1 MATTDVRGVRVHYDA
16 RGSGAPL
23 LLLSGLGQSS
33 LVWDPVVGL
42 LQDRFTCITMD
53 NRGTGRSSIPPGPYR
68 IDDMAD
74 DVAGLLEHLELGPVS
89 VVGWSLGGSVLQSL
103 LIRHAER
110 VTRAVLLS
118 AFPSYTDVQH
128 AWLDAG
134 LALRRSGL
142 DPVTIATYGMA
153 WGYTP
158 RMLSDHESLAQQAAR
173 IREDPWPTSLAGF
186 EAQAEGLR
194 IYESQAGLPEVQ
206 VPTLVLT
213 GAEDVLTPLSQA
225 VEMAALLPR
234 GRLHVLP
241 RGGHGMVL
249 EYPDDTVRAVIR
261 FLTSNTDS
269 DPTGGS

>member
-1 MATTDVRGVRVHYDA
+1 MATTEVQGVRLHYDV

-33 LVWDPVVGL
+33 LVWDAVLPL

-53 NRGTGRSSIPPGPYR
+53 NRGTGRSDVPPGPYR
-68 IDDMAD
+68 MDDLAD
-74 DVAGLLEHLELGPVS
+74 DVAGVLEHLGTGPVS
-89 VVGWSLGGSVLQSL
+89 AVGWSLGGSVLQAL
-103 LIRHAER
+103 LVRHAER
-110 VTRAVLLS
+110 VSRAVLLS
-118 AFPSYTDVQH
+118 AFPSYTPVQH

-142 DPVTIATYGMA
+142 DPVALATYGMA

-158 RMLSDHESLAQQAAR
+158 RALSDHEAVAAQAAR
-173 IREDPWPTSLAGF
+173 VREDPWPTSLAGF
-186 EAQAEGLR
+186 EAQAAGLR
-194 IYESQAGLPEVQ
+194 VYASQTDLPRVQ

-225 VEMAALLPR
+225 AEMAALLPH
-234 GRLHVLP
+234 GRLQVLP
-241 RGGHGMVL
+241 RGGHGVVL
-249 EYPDDTVRAVIR
+249 EYPDDTVRAVVR
-261 FLTSNTDS
+261 FLTTDL